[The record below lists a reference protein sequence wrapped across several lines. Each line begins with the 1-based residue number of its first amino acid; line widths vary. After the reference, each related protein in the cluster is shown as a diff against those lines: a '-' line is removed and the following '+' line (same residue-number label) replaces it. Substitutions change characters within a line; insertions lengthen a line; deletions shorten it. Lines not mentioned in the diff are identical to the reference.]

1 MVKNKKTK
9 KKIHTKN
16 INMLLHDIMNK
27 YISHIQENNC
37 KFNYRK
43 DILDQ
48 MKNKYNKQTISKS
61 VTKKR
66 KQINKKLSSK

>member
-1 MVKNKKTK
+1 M
-9 KKIHTKN
+9 
-16 INMLLHDIMNK
+16 DK
-27 YISHIQENNC
+27 YISHVQENNC

-48 MKNKYNKQTISKS
+48 IKNKYNKQTTSKS
-61 VTKKR
+61 VTKKQ

>member
-27 YISHIQENNC
+27 YISHIQENNF

-43 DILDQ
+43 DILDEI
-48 MKNKYNKQTISKS
+48 KNKYNKQTTSKT

>member
-9 KKIHTKN
+9 KKIHTKS
-16 INMLLHDIMNK
+16 INMLLHDIMDK

-48 MKNKYNKQTISKS
+48 IKNKYNKQTTSKS